1 MVFNIH
7 KAMKTINYTKLLCGL
22 GGDYMKFAKGILIGG
37 LIGASISVLTN
48 PDIVDPRMRKRLIK
62 SGKKIVRRSSN
73 VFEDMI
79 HMFR

>member
-1 MVFNIH
+1 
-7 KAMKTINYTKLLCGL
+7 
-22 GGDYMKFAKGILIGG
+22 MKFAKGVLIGG

-48 PDIVDPRMRKRLIK
+48 PDIVDPHMRRRLIK
-62 SGKKIVRRSSN
+62 SGKKIVRRSGN

>member
-1 MVFNIH
+1 
-7 KAMKTINYTKLLCGL
+7 
-22 GGDYMKFAKGILIGG
+22 MKFAKGILIGG